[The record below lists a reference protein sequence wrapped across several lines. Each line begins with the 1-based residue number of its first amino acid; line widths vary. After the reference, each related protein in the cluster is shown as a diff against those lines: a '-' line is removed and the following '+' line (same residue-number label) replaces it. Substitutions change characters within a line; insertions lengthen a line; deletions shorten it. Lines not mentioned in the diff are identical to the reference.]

1 MTTAFVL
8 SGGASHGAVQVGM
21 LMALAKRGIRPD
33 LIVGTSVGALNGAWV
48 AGRPDLG
55 DLDELAAVWESLS
68 TGSVFPLS
76 PPRAL
81 AGVVGLSDHLVPA
94 SGLER
99 IIRRHMVFERIE
111 DAPTRFAVVATRVL
125 TGEEEV
131 ITSGDAVD
139 AILASAAIPGIFQP
153 VEIDGQLLMDGGVS
167 DNTPIAAA
175 VELGADRLYV
185 LPAGYACALTQPPR
199 SALGMALHAF
209 TISLEQ
215 SLMIDVSRFEQS
227 VELHL
232 IPPLCPVSVS
242 PVDFSQSADLVRRA
256 DWVSGQWLD
265 SHTVPKKGQARWLS
279 LHPHRTG
286 PRAPSTGRSRR
297 EQRSHQPDRGLRSAQ

>member
-1 MTTAFVL
+1 
-8 SGGASHGAVQVGM
+8 
-21 LMALAKRGIRPD
+21 MALAERGILPD
-33 LIVGTSVGALNGAWV
+33 LVVGTSVGALNGGWV
-48 AGRPDLG
+48 AGHPGLS
-55 DLDELAAVWESLS
+55 DLDQLAGVWASLS
-68 TGSVFPLS
+68 TGFVFPLS

-81 AGVVGLSDHLVPA
+81 AGVLGLSDHLVPA
-94 SGLER
+94 SGLEQ
-99 IIRRHMVFERIE
+99 IIRRHMVFDRIE
-111 DAPTRFAVVATRVL
+111 DAATTYAVVATSVL
-125 TGEEEV
+125 TGEEEI
-131 ITSGDAVD
+131 ITRGSAVD

-215 SLMIDVSRFEQS
+215 SLMIDVSRLEPV

-242 PVDFSQSADLVRRA
+242 PVDFSHSADLIRRA
-256 DWVSGQWLD
+256 RAASDEWLE
-265 SHTVPKKGQARWLS
+265 SHRTTRQGQARWLA
-279 LHPHRTG
+279 LHTHSSRGAG
-286 PRAPSTGRSRR
+286 PRRAELVEGKRSQAIEKKPER
-297 EQRSHQPDRGLRSAQ
+297 